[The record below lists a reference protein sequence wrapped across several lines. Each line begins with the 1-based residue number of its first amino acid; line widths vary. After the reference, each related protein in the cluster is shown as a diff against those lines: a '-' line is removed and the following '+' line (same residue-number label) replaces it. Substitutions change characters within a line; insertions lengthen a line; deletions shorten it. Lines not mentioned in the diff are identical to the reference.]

1 MPNEF
6 ERHIAMEPEDVDQST
21 VSKIYSQAKDQV
33 AEVTQ
38 GTRDTVRD
46 NPGTFSA
53 IALVIGV
60 AGFALGWA
68 CGQSSAR
75 SPRHWY

>member
-6 ERHIAMEPEDVDQST
+6 QRHIAMEPDESDQSKT
-21 VSKIYSQAKDQV
+21 SKVISKGKDQIGEVAKD
-33 AEVTQ
+33 A
-38 GTRDTVRD
+38 RAMMSA
-46 NPGTFSA
+46 NPGTVTAMA
-53 IALVIGV
+53 ILIGM

-75 SPRHWY
+75 RDRYRY